1 MPGQLQ
7 REGNTM
13 QPLDHKQIFRDVLS
27 QYFAP
32 LVGAVRGSFREVA
45 RVNRRIALR
54 KLREA
59 QCRINGPDGPRV
71 PPSL

>member
-1 MPGQLQ
+1 
-7 REGNTM
+7 M
-13 QPLDHKQIFRDVLS
+13 QSLDHKQIFRDVLS

-54 KLREA
+54 KMREA
-59 QCRINGPDGPRV
+59 QCRMSVPDGNVV
-71 PPSL
+71 PPSP